1 MIGRTRPPGRF
12 HGRVAKRPGPL
23 LVGIAILATA
33 TAIAGCAGPSGGSQA
48 TQPGAVP
55 SEAES
60 PPPDWY
66 SFELV
71 DARTGEPFSV
81 SDFSG
86 RVVLIEAMAIWCP
99 TCLEQQAEVKKL
111 HELLG
116 ESNDLVSVS
125 LDVDLHEDEAS
136 LKRYAAEHEIDW
148 RVAVA
153 PLAVARALGNLYS
166 AQYLNPPVSPM
177 LLIDRHGVAVQL
189 PYGVKSARVLR
200 DIVAPF
206 LAG

>member
-1 MIGRTRPPGRF
+1 MIGRTHPPGRF
-12 HGRVAKRPGPL
+12 HGRVANRLGPL
-23 LVGIAILATA
+23 LVGTAILASSVA
-33 TAIAGCAGPSGGSQA
+33 ACAGASEGSQA
-48 TQPGAVP
+48 TQPGMVP
-55 SEAES
+55 STVSVS
-60 PPPDWY
+60 PAPDWY
-66 SFELV
+66 SFELI

-99 TCLEQQAEVKKL
+99 TCLEQQAEVKAL

-116 ESNDLVSVS
+116 ESSDLVSVS
-125 LDVDLHEDEAS
+125 LDVDLNEDEAS
-136 LKRYAAEHEIDW
+136 LKRYAAEHELDW

-177 LLIDRHGVAVQL
+177 LLIDRQGVAFQL
-189 PYGVKSARVLR
+189 PYGVKSAAALR

-206 LAG
+206 LEG